1 MNRYRT
7 AARRVFLGL
16 LMSAGA
22 TAMAS
27 SLILPSPAQL
37 AGHWELH
44 QQDQVCPLDLIENA
58 SALGGDVECA
68 SRWLGE
74 NPASWSPTP
83 DGIWL
88 MNAEG
93 TGITHL
99 NRNKDGEYEGRTKSG
114 SIVVLRRAP

>member
-1 MNRYRT
+1 MNRYHT

-68 SRWLGE
+68 SRWLGDT
-74 NPASWSPTP
+74 PSSWSPTP

-93 TGITHL
+93 TGISHL
-99 NRNKDGEYEGRTKSG
+99 NRVKEGEYEVRTKSG
-114 SIVVLRRAP
+114 ETIVLRRAP